1 MPRRLKQVLYGAFY
15 LAIFAGIFWL
25 WYANSL
31 RPAPTCTDQR
41 RNQGETEVDCGGP
54 CAPCELRG
62 LKQGTAENVRFMKL
76 GSDVAVVARLTNPNE
91 GYRARVTYE
100 VRFTSSGIKTHE
112 TTGTLIVYPESPAH
126 MYVLRH
132 DADRDTNASVFVL
145 STEWEAHDPL
155 SLPSV
160 AVGEAET
167 AIGSDGSAV
176 VTGSVE
182 NRGLFLLRNVEIIAI
197 LKTENEFPVFASRT
211 EEDIPAGAVRSFTV
225 TFPKSGEF
233 TERVSGEKTEIIA
246 HAGE

>member
-1 MPRRLKQVLYGAFY
+1 MPRRLKQILYGTFY

-31 RPAPTCTDQR
+31 RPAPTCADQR
-41 RNQGETEVDCGGP
+41 RNQGETEIDCGGP

-62 LKQGTAENVRFMKL
+62 LKQVTAENVRFMKL
-76 GSDVAVVARLTNPNE
+76 GNDAAVVARFVNPNE
-91 GYRARVTYE
+91 AYRARVTYE
-100 VRFTSSGIKTHE
+100 VRFTSSGIQTHE
-112 TTGTLIVYPESPAH
+112 TTGALVVYPGIPAH
-126 MYVLRH
+126 LYTLRH
-132 DADRDTNASVFVL
+132 DAGGDTSASVFVL

-155 SLPSV
+155 SLPHV
-160 AVGEAET
+160 TVKEAET

-182 NRGLFLLRNVEIIAI
+182 NRGLFPLRNIEIIAI

-211 EEDIPAGAVRSFTV
+211 EENIPAGAVRSFTV
-225 TFPKSGEF
+225 TFPKSDEF
-233 TERVSGEKTEIIA
+233 AERVDAEKTEIIA